1 MTRTPNKIKKGLEC
15 CMDHDG
21 TCEDCPY
28 VDGECRAF
36 EQLAGDALALIQ
48 KLEADNAQQA
58 RCIENLTDKL
68 NATNDALPRWIS
80 VEERLPKDSVKV
92 LVYDA
97 LNQQVR
103 IMYAHDD
110 GSWWDERD
118 RFYCNVEDG
127 EITHWTS
134 LPEPPKEELTHA

>member
-1 MTRTPNKIKKGLEC
+1 MPRTPEEIKKGLEC

-48 KLEADNAQQA
+48 QLQYDNAQQA

-68 NATNDALPRWIS
+68 NALNDELAELQAERDALMEQAKYAGVCDMCKHEHTPLN
-80 VEERLPKDSVKV
+80 ELPCK
-92 LVYDA
+92 
-97 LNQQVR
+97 
-103 IMYAHDD
+103 
-110 GSWWDERD
+110 E
-118 RFYCNVEDG
+118 C
-127 EITHWTS
+127 S
-134 LPEPPKEELTHA
+134 LSNRKFEWRGVQKEE